1 MAIWH
6 YKPVR
11 LSPLEHKKKTS
22 EECFMMEV
30 NGDCVSQ
37 APKKALYKYQKRSPY
52 DLCLT

>member
-11 LSPLEHKKKTS
+11 LSPLEQKKKTS

-37 APKKALYKYQKRSPY
+37 APKKPY
-52 DLCLT
+52 ISIKKGVHMTYA